1 MSFFQRVVSHLFNQV
16 LVDGLANS
24 KLFQRGAV
32 ALNQSLKEVHKH
44 GTEAAKQAGQVSKT
58 FTKELEKEMAKMN
71 AEAAKK
77 AGGPPKS

>member
-32 ALNQSLKEVHKH
+32 ALNQSMKEMHKH

-58 FTKELEKEMAKMN
+58 FTKELEKEMGKMN

-77 AGGPPKS
+77 AGRPPKS